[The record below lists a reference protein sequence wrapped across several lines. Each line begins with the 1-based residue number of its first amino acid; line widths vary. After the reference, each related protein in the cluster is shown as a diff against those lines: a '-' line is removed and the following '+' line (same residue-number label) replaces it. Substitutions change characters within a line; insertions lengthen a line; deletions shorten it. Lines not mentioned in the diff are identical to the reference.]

1 MTAPVPG
8 DQGPAAGAGP
18 AVDVHAHVAVPG
30 VEALIA
36 GEPGHA
42 EQQRIDA
49 ITAGDA
55 SMAYNREHF
64 GQVIPRLTDLGLRL
78 AAMDAAGVDIQAVAP
93 VPQSHAWAGR
103 ALAMR
108 IVAVTNDAV
117 AAFCAREPARLLP
130 VGTVSLQHPDLAA
143 EQLRHAVTALGMR
156 GVQISTAAA
165 PGVELDDPCLA
176 GFWAAAEEH
185 GAAVLIHPWGCT
197 LGSRLN
203 SYYLFNTVGNPV
215 ETALALSRIIF
226 SGLLERHPGLKIWS
240 AHGGGYLPSYIVRA
254 DHAWSARADARTTK
268 RPPSELL
275 RQTFTDSLVYT
286 PGQLR
291 HLVAV
296 MGPGQV
302 TLGSDYPFDM
312 GVEDPVGR
320 LAAAGL
326 DEDTVTA
333 IRGGNAARLLGP
345 LPGRDLAP
353 GAVSEPEVPGRQK

>member
-1 MTAPVPG
+1 MSAAVTAEPV
-8 DQGPAAGAGP
+8 P
-18 AVDVHAHVAVPG
+18 AVDVHAHVGVSA
-30 VEALIA
+30 VEALLA

-42 EQQRIDA
+42 EQQRADA
-49 ITAGDA
+49 VTLGEA
-55 SMAYNREHF
+55 SMAYNQAHF
-64 GQVIPRLTDLGLRL
+64 GQVIPRLTDLGVRL
-78 AAMDAAGVDIQAVAP
+78 AAMDKAGVDIQAVAP
-93 VPQSHAWAGR
+93 VPQSHAWAGP
-103 ALAMR
+103 ALAAR
-108 IVAVTNDAV
+108 IVAMTNEAV
-117 AAFCAREPARLLP
+117 AEFCARQPARLLP
-130 VGTVSLQHPDLAA
+130 VGTVALQHPDLAA

-165 PGVELDDPCLA
+165 PGVELDDPSLA
-176 GFWAAAEEH
+176 EFWAAAEDL

-203 SYYLFNTVGNPV
+203 AYYLFNTVGNPV
-215 ETALALSRIIF
+215 ETALALSRILF

-254 DHAWSARADARTTK
+254 DHAWSARQDARTTT

-286 PGQLR
+286 PEQLR

-312 GVEDPVGR
+312 GVDDPVAR

-326 DEDTVTA
+326 DEATVTA

-345 LPGRDLAP
+345 LPLPAP
-353 GAVSEPEVPGRQK
+353 

>member
-1 MTAPVPG
+1 VNAA
-8 DQGPAAGAGP
+8 GPAAAGP
-18 AVDVHAHVAVPG
+18 AVDVHAHLAIPA

-49 ITAGDA
+49 VTAGDA
-55 SMAYNREHF
+55 SVAYNRAHF
-64 GQVIPRLTDLGLRL
+64 GRLVSRLTDLDTRL
-78 AAMDAAGVDIQAVAP
+78 AAMDKAGVDMQAVAP

-103 ALAMR
+103 ALAER
-108 IVAVTNDAV
+108 IVAVTNEAV
-117 AAFCAREPARLLP
+117 AEFCARRPGRLLP
-130 VGTVSLQHPDLAA
+130 VGTVALQHPDLAA
-143 EQLRHAVTALGMR
+143 EQLRHAVTGLGMR

-165 PGVELDDPCLA
+165 PGMELDDPRLA
-176 GFWAAAEEH
+176 GFWAAAEEL
-185 GAAVLIHPWGCT
+185 GSAVLIHPWGCT

-203 SYYLFNTVGNPV
+203 AYYLFNTVGNPA

-254 DHAWSARADARTTK
+254 DHAWSVREDARTTA

-275 RQTFTDSLVYT
+275 RRTFTDSLVYT
-286 PGQLR
+286 PQQLR

-326 DEDTVTA
+326 DDAAVAA

-345 LPGRDLAP
+345 LPGPEPAEPRGDQAWQ
-353 GAVSEPEVPGRQK
+353 VSGRPPL

>member
-1 MTAPVPG
+1 MSGVA
-8 DQGPAAGAGP
+8 P
-18 AVDVHAHVAVPG
+18 AVDVHAHVAVP
-30 VEALIA
+30 ALEPLLA
-36 GEPGHA
+36 DEPGQA
-42 EQQRIDA
+42 EQQRLDA
-49 ITAGDA
+49 AALGDA
-55 SMAYNREHF
+55 SVTYNRAHF
-64 GQVIPRLTDLGLRL
+64 GQLIPRLADLDLRL
-78 AAMDAAGVDIQAVAP
+78 AAMDKAGVDMQAVAP
-93 VPQSHAWAGR
+93 VPQSHAWAGP
-103 ALAMR
+103 ALARR
-108 IVAVTNDAV
+108 IVAVTNEAV
-117 AAFCAREPARLLP
+117 ASFCALQSSRLLP
-130 VGTVSLQHPDLAA
+130 VGTVALQHPDLAA

-165 PGVELDDPCLA
+165 PGMELDDPRLA
-176 GFWAAAEEH
+176 EFWAAAEDL

-203 SYYLFNTVGNPV
+203 AYYLFNTVGNPA

-240 AHGGGYLPSYIVRA
+240 AHGGGYLPGYIARA
-254 DHAWSARADARTTK
+254 DHAWSVREDARTTR

-286 PGQLR
+286 PEQLR

-312 GVEDPVGR
+312 GVDDPVGR
-320 LAAAGL
+320 LTAAGL
-326 DEDTVTA
+326 DDPTVTA

-345 LPGRDLAP
+345 LPGQEP
-353 GAVSEPEVPGRQK
+353 SSGASA

>member
-1 MTAPVPG
+1 M
-8 DQGPAAGAGP
+8 
-18 AVDVHAHVAVPG
+18 HAHVAVPG

-42 EQQRIDA
+42 EQQRTDA

-165 PGVELDDPCLA
+165 PGVELDDPGLA
-176 GFWAAAEEH
+176 GFWAAAEEL

-254 DHAWSARADARTTK
+254 DHAWSARARRADDRAAAQRAAQADLHRLARLHARAAASPGRHDGTRPGDARQ
-268 RPPSELL
+268 RLP
-275 RQTFTDSLVYT
+275 
-286 PGQLR
+286 LR
-291 HLVAV
+291 HGCR
-296 MGPGQV
+296 GPG
-302 TLGSDYPFDM
+302 
-312 GVEDPVGR
+312 R
-320 LAAAGL
+320 AAG
-326 DEDTVTA
+326 
-333 IRGGNAARLLGP
+333 GG
-345 LPGRDLAP
+345 
-353 GAVSEPEVPGRQK
+353 GA

>member
-1 MTAPVPG
+1 
-8 DQGPAAGAGP
+8 
-18 AVDVHAHVAVPG
+18 VDVHAHMAVPA
-30 VEALIA
+30 VEPLIA

-49 ITAGDA
+49 MTAGDA
-55 SMAYNREHF
+55 SLAYNRAHF
-64 GQVIPRLTDLGLRL
+64 GQLIPRLTDLDVRL
-78 AAMDAAGVDIQAVAP
+78 AAMDKAGVDIQAVTP

-103 ALAMR
+103 ALAER
-108 IVAVTNDAV
+108 IVAV
-117 AAFCAREPARLLP
+117 
-130 VGTVSLQHPDLAA
+130 GTVALQHPDLAVA
-143 EQLRHAVTALGMR
+143 QLGHAVTALGMR

-165 PGVELDDPCLA
+165 PGVELDDPRLA
-176 GFWAAAEEH
+176 GFWAAAEDL

-197 LGSRLN
+197 LGARLDA
-203 SYYLFNTVGNPV
+203 YYLFNTVGNPV

-254 DHAWSARADARTTK
+254 DHAWSAREDARTTS

-286 PGQLR
+286 PEQLR
-291 HLVAV
+291 HLIAV

-312 GVEDPVGR
+312 GVDDPVGR

-326 DEDTVTA
+326 DDSTVTA
-333 IRGGNAARLLGP
+333 VRGGNAARLLGP
-345 LPGRDLAP
+345 LPG
-353 GAVSEPEVPGRQK
+353 EPIS